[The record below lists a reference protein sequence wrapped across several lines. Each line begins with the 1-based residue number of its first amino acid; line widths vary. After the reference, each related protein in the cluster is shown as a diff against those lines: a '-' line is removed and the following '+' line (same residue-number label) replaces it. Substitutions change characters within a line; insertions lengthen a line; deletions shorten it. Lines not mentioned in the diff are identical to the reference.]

1 MPGFKCALHSLG
13 RRVAWPMPEPPVSCL
28 VMTTPRTSGP
38 STDGLFDCLYLA
50 PSILPVKTSGFLP
63 PCQGPPT
70 PAFCPSV
77 TPTGP
82 GPDPKCQHHVCYP
95 HSGTA
100 AAPQTL
106 GCQERVSLLA
116 NGCPVFRKDGYS
128 ASHMDKVGF
137 YFPRDADCRHDQR
150 NLSPQRPT

>member
-1 MPGFKCALHSLG
+1 MPFTQPGAESGMAH
-13 RRVAWPMPEPPVSCL
+13 AWPPISCL

-50 PSILPVKTSGFLP
+50 PSALPVKTSSLP

-70 PAFCPSV
+70 PALCPSV
-77 TPTGP
+77 TSTGP
-82 GPDPKCQHHVCYP
+82 GPDPKCQYHICYP
-95 HSGTA
+95 CSGTA

-116 NGCPVFRKDGYS
+116 KWCPVFRKDGCS

-150 NLSPQRPT
+150 NLSPQRHT